1 MRKFDNN
8 GLRLAEYQG
17 KLFEESH
24 DFFECST
31 SIFMRRFLYSDLLRK
46 MDKNDSSL
54 LLLDP
59 IFGLESIKEQFGESS
74 YGKIKQN
81 KEALFWVGYLYRYIS
96 YTRNVSTRFLMKTF
110 DYKKLFE
117 LYYVY
122 HTQDLEWCV
131 ENILELYGYN
141 ENLFDPNWRFKEIL
155 RKNNEL

>member
-155 RKNNEL
+155 RKNNKL